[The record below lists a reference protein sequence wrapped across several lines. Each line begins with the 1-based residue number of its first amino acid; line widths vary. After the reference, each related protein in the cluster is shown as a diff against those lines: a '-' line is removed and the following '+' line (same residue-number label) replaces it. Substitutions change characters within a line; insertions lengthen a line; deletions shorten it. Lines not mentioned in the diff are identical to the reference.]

1 MRILSVTAT
10 ICSIFLASL
19 AESQDISPLLRK
31 ADELDAQERSDDA
44 IETLKQAEKI
54 SPNSPAL
61 LVKLSQDYSD
71 KIDNTED
78 RSQKLAF
85 AKLCLEYAKKAVQ
98 VAPENADAHV
108 CLSIAYG
115 KMTDFTDNKTK
126 MEYSKVVKAEAEK
139 AVELNPKNDLAL
151 LILARWNFDMA
162 TLNPILKAFAQTL
175 YGQLPPAS
183 KELAVEYFQRAIA
196 AAPQK
201 IIHHAEYAQA
211 LETMGKATEAR
222 AEWVKVKQ
230 LKPTDAE
237 DRRYVAEADR
247 KLK

>member
-1 MRILSVTAT
+1 MRILSVTAA
-10 ICSIFLASL
+10 ICSLFFAIA
-19 AESQDISPLLRK
+19 AESQDISPLIRK
-31 ADELDAQERSDDA
+31 ADQLDAQERTDDA
-44 IETLKQAEKI
+44 IEVLKQAEKI
-54 SPNSPAL
+54 SPNNPIL
-61 LVKLSQDYSD
+61 LIKLSQDYSD
-71 KIDNTED
+71 KLDEAKD

-85 AKLCLEYAKKAVQ
+85 AKLSLEYARKAVHE
-98 VAPENADAHV
+98 APNNAEAHV

-126 MEYSKVVKAEAEK
+126 MDYSKIVKSEAEK
-139 AVELNPKNDLAL
+139 AVELNPKNDMAL

-162 TLNPILKAFAQTL
+162 TLNPILKAIAQTM

-183 KELAVEYFQRAIA
+183 KDLAIEYFQKAVA
-196 AAPQK
+196 AAPEK

-211 LETMGKATEAR
+211 LEAMGKTKEAR
-222 AEWVKVKQ
+222 VEWLKVKQ

-237 DRRYVAEADR
+237 DRRYVAEAEQ

>member
-1 MRILSVTAT
+1 MRFLPVTAA
-10 ICSIFLASL
+10 ICSIFLACV
-19 AESQDISPLLRK
+19 AESQDVAPLIKK
-31 ADELDAQERSDDA
+31 ADELDAQGRSDDA
-44 IETLKQAEKI
+44 IEALKQAEKV
-54 SPNSPAL
+54 SPNNPKL
-61 LVKLSQDYSD
+61 LIKLSQDYSD
-71 KIDNTED
+71 KVDDAKE
-78 RSQKLAF
+78 RSQKLNF

-98 VAPENADAHV
+98 QAPESADAHV

-126 MEYSKVVKAEAEK
+126 MEYSKIVKSEAEK
-139 AVELNPKNDLAL
+139 AVALDPKNDLAL

-183 KELAVEYFQRAIA
+183 KELAEEYFQKAIA

-201 IIHHAEYAQA
+201 IMHHAEYAMA
-211 LETMGKATEAR
+211 LESKGKTKEAR
-222 AEWVKVKQ
+222 AEWLKVKQ

-237 DRRYVAEADR
+237 DRRYVAQADQ